1 MTDSTQTTTSSQSEA
16 LATIEAIYAA
26 WAANDADALAELY
39 TDDATV
45 VQPGVFKKSKD
56 EIRST
61 MAAGF
66 AGPLK
71 GSYVLDTPQ
80 SVRFL
85 GGDIAL
91 VIAEGGI
98 VMAGAADGRPERA
111 VRATWVLTKLD
122 GRWMVAAYHNSPVS
136 FPGVP
141 DL

>member
-1 MTDSTQTTTSSQSEA
+1 MTDSAQTTASSQREA
-16 LATIEAIYAA
+16 LAAIEAIYAA
-26 WAANDADALAELY
+26 WAANDAGALAELY

-71 GSYVLDTPQ
+71 GSHVLDTPQ

-85 GGDIAL
+85 GDDVAV

-98 VMAGAADGRPERA
+98 VMAGVAGGRPA
-111 VRATWVLTKLD
+111 SVVRATWVLARRD
-122 GRWMVAAYHNSPVS
+122 GRWKVAAYHNSPAA
-136 FPGVP
+136 
-141 DL
+141 

>member
-1 MTDSTQTTTSSQSEA
+1 MTDSTQITTSNQTEA
-16 LATIEAIYAA
+16 LAAIDAVYAA
-26 WAANDADALAELY
+26 WAANDADALAGLY

-71 GSYVLDTPQ
+71 GSHVLDTPQ

-85 GGDIAL
+85 GDDIAV

-98 VMAGAADGRPERA
+98 VMAGAADGRPERV
-111 VRATWVLTKLD
+111 VRATWVLAKRD
-122 GRWMVAAYHNSPVS
+122 RQWMVAAYHNSPAA
-136 FPGVP
+136 
-141 DL
+141 

>member
-1 MTDSTQTTTSSQSEA
+1 MTDATQTTTSSQSEV
-16 LATIEAIYAA
+16 LATIDAVYAA
-26 WAANDADALAELY
+26 WAANDADTLADLY

-45 VQPGVFKKSKD
+45 VQPGVFKKSRD

-71 GSYVLDTPQ
+71 GSHVLDTPQ

-85 GGDIAL
+85 GDDIAL

-98 VMAGAADGRPERA
+98 VMAGAADGRPERV
-111 VRATWVLTKLD
+111 VRATWVLTKRD
-122 GRWMVAAYHNSPVS
+122 GRWLVAAYQNSPAA
-136 FPGVP
+136 
-141 DL
+141 

>member
-1 MTDSTQTTTSSQSEA
+1 MTDSTQTTTSNEGEV
-16 LATIEAIYAA
+16 LATIDAVYAA

-45 VQPGVFKKSKD
+45 VQPGVLKKSRD

-71 GSYVLDTPQ
+71 GSHVLDTPQ
-80 SVRFL
+80 SIRFL
-85 GGDIAL
+85 ADDIAL

-98 VMAGAADGRPERA
+98 VMAGAADGRPERV
-111 VRATWVLTKLD
+111 VRATWVLTKRD
-122 GRWMVAAYHNSPVS
+122 GRWMVAAYQNSPAA
-136 FPGVP
+136 
-141 DL
+141 